1 MSFYYSPS
9 ADGFFMSGVCEIPSD
24 AIQITDDEHQQ
35 LSSGRNSGKLITLAG
50 GIPTLTDPPPPTQ
63 EQIIARMEA
72 MVQRHLDSVVGD
84 RGYDSIYTA
93 CTYADEPAVAKFQAE
108 GIAAR
113 RWRSQVWAYCHHVL
127 DDVLAGRRAMPTDLI
142 AELPQIVWQE

>member
-63 EQIIARMEA
+63 EQIIARMESL
-72 MVQRHLDSVVGD
+72 VQLHLDSVVGV

-93 CTYADEPAVAKFQAE
+93 CSYADEPSVEKFQAE
-108 GIAAR
+108 GFAHGEGDIIPIGRVIFFSDR
-113 RWRSQVWAYCHHVL
+113 REYIVTGKQIGRAHV
-127 DDVLAGRRAMPTDLI
+127 
-142 AELPQIVWQE
+142 